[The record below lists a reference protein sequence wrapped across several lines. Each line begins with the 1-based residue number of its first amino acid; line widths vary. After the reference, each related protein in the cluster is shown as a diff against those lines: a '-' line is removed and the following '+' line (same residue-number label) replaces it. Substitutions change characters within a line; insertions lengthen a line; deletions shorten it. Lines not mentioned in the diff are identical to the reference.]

1 MDSDTIIIVVLAL
14 AYSVFSMVL
23 QYTLGNRRR
32 VQQIQK
38 DMQEIQKEFQKAAK
52 TGDEKELKRLDEKQ
66 KHMTGLMFESMKYQ
80 FKPMLV
86 ILPSFIILFGGF
98 GFSGILPIVYPTY
111 SITLPIALHLTSSEL
126 LGLNVL
132 HDSVY
137 GVRGFFLVVLFFGG
151 IVLQLAG
158 APLIERLLYGPSQQ
172 KTASNP

>member
-1 MDSDTIIIVVLAL
+1 MDSDTLIIIVLAL
-14 AYSVFSMVL
+14 VYSLFSMVL

-32 VQQIQK
+32 VQEIQK

-52 TGDEKELKRLDEKQ
+52 SGDEKELKRLEEKQ

-98 GFSGILPIVYPTY
+98 GFAGILPLIYPYYT
-111 SITLPIALHLTSSEL
+111 ITLPLALHLTSSEL
-126 LGLNVL
+126 LGLNIL

-137 GVRGFFLVVLFFGG
+137 GVRGFFLVVLFFSG
-151 IVLQLAG
+151 IALQLAG
-158 APLIERLLYGPSQQ
+158 APLIEKLLYGPKQE
-172 KTASNP
+172 KTANTP

>member
-1 MDSDTIIIVVLAL
+1 MSSDTLVITAMAL
-14 AYSVFSMVL
+14 VYSVVSMVL

-38 DMQEIQKEFQKAAK
+38 DMQDLQKEFQKAVK
-52 TGDEKELKRLDEKQ
+52 DGDEKELKRLDEKQ

-98 GFSGILPIVYPTY
+98 GFEGVLPLVYPTY
-111 SITLPIALHLTSSEL
+111 SIQLPIALHLSGSEL
-126 LGLNVL
+126 LGLNIL

-137 GVRGFFLVVLFFGG
+137 GVRGFFLVVLFFSG
-151 IVLQLAG
+151 ILLQLAA
-158 APLIERLLYGPSQQ
+158 APLIERLLYGPKQE
-172 KTASNP
+172 KTANNP